1 MNKVSQYACL
11 ALLLGIVA
19 ASLSY
24 SQPVFAQATQNS
36 YTVNLNYLTVQLSYP
51 SEVNPG
57 DSVTVNLQATAKSYV
72 DAVSLTAQIFYAD
85 GNSLHQLASASIGN
99 NYSMGSG
106 GSLSK
111 QIQFAVPQSAP
122 RTSLV
127 ASLSENVQSTSYSSY
142 YGYYGYPAYYTSY
155 YNSSSS
161 NCYSYPDWYD
171 YYGYCTYY
179 GSAYAI
185 PSYPYS
191 TATDAGVAPL
201 SYIKATTPEYV
212 SLQSEYQ
219 MVQQQL
225 TQSQAQN
232 QQLKQN
238 LQDAQNTIAQRDT
251 TIANLNQQLS
261 STQNTIRTLEAVVA
275 VLAVLVI
282 GVFVAYLS
290 KGKGRTQ
297 PRAKGDTE
305 AKT

>member
-99 NYSMGSG
+99 NYSIGSG
-106 GSLSK
+106 RSLSK

-127 ASLSENVQSTSYSSY
+127 ASLSENVQSTSYSS
-142 YGYYGYPAYYTSY
+142 YYGYPAYYTSY